1 MGKKEKGIFNLRVK
15 REILDEFL
23 FKVRILLRIFVF
35 KKIFLLFEE
44 EEKVEQKLEEFGI
57 LEEFVILGLE
67 NELVSLS
74 FFKVRSF
81 LRFYMLKKGF
91 FLFEKEDSE
100 EVKQYVLELIFFK
113 IRILKS

>member
-1 MGKKEKGIFNLRVK
+1 MGKKEKGLFNLRVK

-57 LEEFVILGLE
+57 LGLE

-74 FFKVRSF
+74 FFKVRLF

-91 FLFEKEDSE
+91 FVFEKEDSE